1 MRARLRDLV
10 RGTLHDAARA
20 DQVVQDAGSPVDQ
33 VSPWRSPPHDDAS
46 DLIQCVDARIQS
58 ESQGRPTLRLHG
70 GGRARLRADPRC
82 ACSAP
87 PSSRVAH
94 FIQAAIQSGD
104 LAPGTKLPS
113 QRKLAEAFEIAQ
125 NTAREAYRLLA
136 ERGLVVAEHG
146 RGVFVVDRTGPAGFT
161 PASGGQVCPT
171 CGALVDVGAV
181 GRHLRWHSLVA
192 G

>member
-1 MRARLRDLV
+1 MPASRASRKVARLFDFTAGAEPAYVL
-10 RGTLHDAARA
+10 TLDAPA
-20 DQVVQDAGSPVDQ
+20 
-33 VSPWRSPPHDDAS
+33 
-46 DLIQCVDARIQS
+46 
-58 ESQGRPTLRLHG
+58 
-70 GGRARLRADPRC
+70 
-82 ACSAP
+82 SAP